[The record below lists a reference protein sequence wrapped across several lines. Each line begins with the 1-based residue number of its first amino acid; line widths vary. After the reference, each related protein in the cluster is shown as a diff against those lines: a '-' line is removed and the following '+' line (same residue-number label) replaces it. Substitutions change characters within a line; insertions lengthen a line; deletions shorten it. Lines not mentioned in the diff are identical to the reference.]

1 MHNTLLRKREHHSF
15 HIVRIRTAA
24 HFTQNSKFEI
34 KMLFLKKLVLEF
46 LQELYKISLI
56 NHIIYSNTFP

>member
-34 KMLFLKKLVLEF
+34 MLYFKKLVLES